1 MQKKAPEAALA
12 PRRLPTSPPRWRSRK
27 GDRCL
32 LAARRNVGTT
42 SRAPADHMAMP
53 QRITWRGHGG
63 SQSGSKAAV
72 QREGPG
78 IGGRNA
84 QRIGECG
91 TSAPGC
97 PGPVRVMSAER
108 CTAQST
114 KRERIVGNA
123 ALPKRLTAQPLRDR
137 DERTRRVTR
146 VPYRVSTPR
155 PPRIFGYRRTG
166 RSAHSASMKIRN
178 PWSSP

>member
-1 MQKKAPEAALA
+1 MQKKAPETTWH

-42 SRAPADHMAMP
+42 SRAPADRLADRTADRMAMP

-72 QREGPG
+72 QQEGPG

-146 VPYRVSTPR
+146 VPYRVAAPDPHAFSATAGPVA
-155 PPRIFGYRRTG
+155 PLTRR
-166 RSAHSASMKIRN
+166 R
-178 PWSSP
+178 